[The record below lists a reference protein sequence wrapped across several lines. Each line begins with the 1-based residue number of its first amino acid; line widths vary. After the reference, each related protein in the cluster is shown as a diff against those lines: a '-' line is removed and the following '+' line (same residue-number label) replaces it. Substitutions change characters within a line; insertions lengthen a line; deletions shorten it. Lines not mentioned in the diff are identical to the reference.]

1 MSTHQVTIAVPQA
14 LIADANSFMLVC
26 GESPYDNQ
34 TFDNAGWQD
43 ASSNLY
49 AVAAFSASD
58 AWILIPTSGLPSEVP
73 AYVTEADVIAAQRAL
88 DAINNDTI
96 LFGVDTD
103 SHEQLEAWGLA
114 RVPIEWP

>member
-14 LIADANSFMLVC
+14 LMADANSFMLVC
-26 GESPYDNQ
+26 GASPYDNQ

-58 AWILIPTSGLPSEVP
+58 AWILIPTNGLPSEVP
-73 AYVTEADVIAAQRAL
+73 GYVTEADKLAAQRAL
-88 DAINNDTI
+88 DAINNGVI
-96 LFGVDTD
+96 LFGLDPNPHD
-103 SHEQLEAWGLA
+103 QLAAWGLA
-114 RVPIEWP
+114 RVPVDDI